1 MGCSVCVLVCAS
13 VCACVCASWHIAAR
27 HGTGLHVRCRPVV
40 LACAGEEVVLRFS
53 GIEPVTGPSVAVSVT
68 MLPCPVGTERVGHG
82 VQSTCFECIP
92 GTYSVTSD
100 APCLPCPDKGLCYGG
115 ALVVPRAGM
124 FRTVLADQVEIVPC
138 RAIAD
143 CGGQTA
149 PAAQRVVAEWV
160 RGVLEWVCLCRVC
173 ASQCLLFLLLCGY
186 VCAAI
191 GQPQQR

>member
-1 MGCSVCVLVCAS
+1 MAHHGT
-13 VCACVCASWHIAAR
+13 SWHGAYTYVADI
-27 HGTGLHVRCRPVV
+27 VM

-186 VCAAI
+186 MCAAI